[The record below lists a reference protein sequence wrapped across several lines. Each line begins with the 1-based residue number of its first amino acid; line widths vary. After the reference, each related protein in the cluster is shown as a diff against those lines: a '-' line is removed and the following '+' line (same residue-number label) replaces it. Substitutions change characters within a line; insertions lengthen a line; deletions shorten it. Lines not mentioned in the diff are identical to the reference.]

1 MMSPTWGFAS
11 VQRGKVLTR
20 AMTTLALLAVWGCGD
35 EDPAPPFAP
44 TGSGEIQG
52 LVFFDADND
61 AAFTPVG
68 GDTTL
73 QGVGI
78 AVLERAST
86 DTIAVGVT
94 DANGR
99 FSLTGIPVGTHHV
112 IVDDD
117 AVAGSLVFCVNP
129 RTASVY
135 TNELAFLSFSAKLG
149 CVVRIDEAEAEAEGT
164 AITVAGIV
172 TAAQGTYRSD
182 NAYIQDRTGGIQ
194 VFGIPSSLGLQLG
207 DSIEVSGTLGNF
219 GTELQINSPRVAPNF
234 TSGAQVPAAQVR
246 TTGSLAAAA
255 SDPRDPVF
263 GTLVTVRRVTVGAFT
278 SGGNRNANIDD
289 GSGIT
294 QVRLDG
300 NALSAIPTSTFQSGR
315 CYDITGPV
323 GIFNGGAQLKPRS
336 LADVV
341 EVPCS

>member
-1 MMSPTWGFAS
+1 M
-11 VQRGKVLTR
+11 QRGKVLIC
-20 AMTTLALLAVWGCGD
+20 AVTLALLAVSGCAD

-52 LVFFDADND
+52 LVFFDADNNG
-61 AAFTPVG
+61 AFTPVG

-73 QGVGI
+73 AGVGV

-94 DANGR
+94 DAAGR
-99 FSLTGIPVGTHHV
+99 FGLTGIPVGTHHV
-112 IVDDD
+112 MVDED
-117 AVAGSLVFCVNP
+117 AAVTGALVFCVNP
-129 RTASVY
+129 RSASVY

-149 CVVRIDEAEAEAEGT
+149 CVVTIEEAEAEAEGT

-182 NAYIQDRTGGIQ
+182 NVYIQDRTGGIQ
-194 VFGIPSSLGLQLG
+194 VFGIPSSVGLQLG
-207 DSIEVSGTLGNF
+207 DSIEVSGVLGNF
-219 GTELQINSPRVAPNF
+219 GTELQVNSPRVAPNV
-234 TSGAQVPAAQVR
+234 TSGVQVPAAAVR

-255 SDPRDPVF
+255 SDVRDPVF
-263 GTLVTVRRVTVGAFT
+263 GTLVTVRAVTVGAFT

-289 GSGIT
+289 GTGPV

-300 NALSAIPTSTFQSGR
+300 NVLSAIPTSTFQTGR
-315 CYDITGPV
+315 CYDITGLV
-323 GIFNGGAQLKPRS
+323 GIFNGGVQLKPRA
-336 LADVV
+336 LPDVV
-341 EVPCS
+341 EVPCP